1 MLNPFAVG
9 LSFGLVDVL
18 FALATGIFL
27 GIAYARTRLSGFLWL
42 MAAIVIWP
50 ALAGLSTLA
59 VGMTLG
65 GLTSASH
72 RFPLS
77 SLTLIVNVGDKVIG
91 GSLLLTSVIIL
102 GNQVSR
108 RLRAVNPPPPAAV
121 FPSAG

>member
-77 SLTLIVNVGDKVIG
+77 SLTLMLIVNVGDKVIG
-91 GSLLLTSVIIL
+91 GSLLLTSFWETRFHV
-102 GNQVSR
+102 GCVQ
-108 RLRAVNPPPPAAV
+108 
-121 FPSAG
+121 

>member
-18 FALATGIFL
+18 F

-77 SLTLIVNVGDKVIG
+77 SLTLMLIVNVGDKVIG